1 MSEEIKCTECERTF
15 KNKGA
20 LMMHMRSHE
29 PHTPVAMTS
38 EEFMKIAAATY
49 GNEPEE
55 LYHMEPDPMKVKIK
69 KLPNY
74 STLPDMKKATPG
86 AAGIDVYAAIK
97 IEQAIGISSWAL
109 IDCGFAIEV
118 PEGHVAMMCPRSGLA
133 ANNGI
138 TLLNAPGII
147 DSDYRGEVK
156 CIVVNN
162 TTTKFRV
169 TPGMRLG
176 QMVILKLPEIEL
188 EYVKELSDTSRGQG
202 GFGSTGR

>member
-29 PHTPVAMTS
+29 IPIKVAMSS
-38 EEFMKIAAATY
+38 EEFTKLTAATE
-49 GNEPEE
+49 EPC
-55 LYHMEPDPMKVKIK
+55 HMEPDPMKIKIK

-74 STLPDMKKATPG
+74 GTLPDMKKATPG

-97 IEQAIGISSWAL
+97 VEQAIGISSWAL

-138 TLLNAPGII
+138 TLLNSPGII

-169 TPGMRLG
+169 SPGMRLG
-176 QMVILKLPEIEL
+176 QMVVLKLPEIEL
-188 EYVKELSDTSRGQG
+188 EYVKELSDTKRGEG